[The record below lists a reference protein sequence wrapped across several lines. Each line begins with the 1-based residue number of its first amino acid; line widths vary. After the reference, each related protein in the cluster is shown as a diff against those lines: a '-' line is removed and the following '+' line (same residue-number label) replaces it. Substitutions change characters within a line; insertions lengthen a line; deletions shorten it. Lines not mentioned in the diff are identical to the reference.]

1 LNIEKYISTLS
12 HHERIAI
19 TLACLYDDHSYIRQ
33 AAPCFEEYSFFS
45 DNRTFLSGDG
55 VITFNNAQG
64 KLMSLRPDVT
74 LSLVKRA
81 ALSDSQITRL
91 SYNENVYRIRED
103 SGDFDEIRQSGVE
116 LLGRIDR
123 NATLEVLTL
132 ALESLA
138 LLDGDFRLNISHLAW
153 LDSFIRSCEFSGEA
167 LGSVVTCIKNKNMHQ
182 LCKLCNDNGMSE
194 EGILLFTSLFAL
206 EGSLSDILPKL
217 SNYIINDST
226 ADAYNKLAALHE
238 LLSVSL
244 HANKI
249 SFDFSVV
256 SHLDYYNGLV
266 FRGYIKSSPYVVLS
280 GGQYDTLVQKLRQ
293 TDLGAIGFAVYLDN
307 IGGQSC

>member
-1 LNIEKYISTLS
+1 MNIEKYISTLS
-12 HHERIAI
+12 HHECVAI
-19 TLACLYDDHSYIRQ
+19 RLACLFDEKGYMRQ
-33 AAPCFEEYSFFS
+33 TVPSFEEYSFYS

-81 ALSDSQITRL
+81 ALSDSQLTRI

-103 SGDFDEIRQSGVE
+103 SGDFDEIHQSGVE
-116 LLGRIDR
+116 LLGKIDQ

-153 LDSFIRSCEFSGEA
+153 LDSFIKSHSLSGEA

-182 LCKLCNDNGMSE
+182 LHKLCRDNGLSE
-194 EGILLFTSLFAL
+194 KDTHLFNSLFAL
-206 EGSLSDILPKL
+206 EGSLSDVLPTLKEFILD
-217 SNYIINDST
+217 DST
-226 ADAYNKLAALHE
+226 AATYEELNALHE
-238 LLSVSL
+238 LLSASP
-244 HANKI
+244 HADKI

-256 SHLDYYNGLV
+256 NHLDYYNGLV
-266 FRGYIKSSPYVVLS
+266 FRGYIKNSPYAVLS
-280 GGQYDTLVQKLRQ
+280 GGQYDNLVKKLRQ

-307 IGGQSC
+307 IGGQK